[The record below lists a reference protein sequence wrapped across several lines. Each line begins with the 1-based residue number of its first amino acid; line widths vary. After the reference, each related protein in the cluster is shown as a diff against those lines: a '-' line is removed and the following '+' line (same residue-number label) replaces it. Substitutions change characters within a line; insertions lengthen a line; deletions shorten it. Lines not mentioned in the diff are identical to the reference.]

1 MLCDSLILMSDGT
14 VSVHN
19 AFLMPST
26 LLKTVAGSL
35 MEIEQSNRAE

>member
-1 MLCDSLILMSDGT
+1 MLMSGGT
-14 VSVHN
+14 MPVHN